1 MQAHPLDKVDVPPGL
16 SRTFSCSLCQHRVPS
31 SLKPCRGAGSPV
43 RIPIGVEGTHVVHLL
58 QVDVGEDQLVVA
70 AVDDGGAVRAGEHI
84 GGGQGAESPQ
94 DCGLSAKGHLLT
106 VTQQAC
112 RKGTAGWEQG
122 STELRGRDMLAGN
135 EHEGMHPAVSKEVDA
150 SIRFL
155 SSQSPGEI
163 HLQCPQPIPTLS

>member
-1 MQAHPLDKVDVPPGL
+1 
-16 SRTFSCSLCQHRVPS
+16 
-31 SLKPCRGAGSPV
+31 
-43 RIPIGVEGTHVVHLL
+43 
-58 QVDVGEDQLVVA
+58 VVA

-94 DCGLSAKGHLLT
+94 DRGLSAQGHLLT

-112 RKGTAGWEQG
+112 RKGAAGWEQD
-122 STELRGRDMLAGN
+122 STELRGCDMLAGK
-135 EHEGMHPAVSKEVDA
+135 EACERMHPAVSKEVDV
-150 SIRFL
+150 SSRFL